1 MLFTQPGLPC
11 PAIEA
16 CLVRTRVF
24 YSEAMMAEKKV
35 KVAIVGAG
43 NVAQIAH
50 LPAYR
55 NHANA
60 ELTALVEEDPVKARR
75 VADQFG
81 ISHVYDDF
89 TRMLKKEDIDA
100 VDICTPNYLHAPMAI
115 TALRSGRHVLCEKP
129 IARNAREAKRMVDTA
144 KKQKKILMVAMNNR
158 FRSDVGILRE
168 FIKRGEL
175 GTIQLVKAGWRRI
188 AQDWQHRSWFT
199 DRDKSGGGV
208 LLDLGLPKMDLAMW
222 IAGLKK
228 PSRLTCNIFR
238 RAGERGVEDS
248 ACAMVNFAGGSCLIL
263 EVTWNLLEPKDH
275 VYLEVYGSKGAAT
288 LHPFRIHKA
297 MHGHLVNV
305 TPALGQQSDY
315 KESYRREIDHFIDC
329 IQKKRTPLTT
339 GAEAASVLQIL
350 DAMYESASSGCEV
363 SFS

>member
-1 MLFTQPGLPC
+1 MLFTQPDLPC
-11 PAIEA
+11 PVIEA
-16 CLVRTRVF
+16 CPVRTRVLS
-24 YSEAMMAEKKV
+24 SEAMMVEKKV
-35 KVAIVGAG
+35 KVAVVGAG

-55 NHANA
+55 NHPRA
-60 ELTALVEEDPVKARR
+60 ELTALVEEDPVKAKR
-75 VADQFG
+75 VADQFDV
-81 ISHVYDDF
+81 SHVYDDF

-129 IARNAREAKRMVDTA
+129 LARNAKEAKRMVDTA
-144 KKQKKILMVAMNNR
+144 KKQRKILMVAMNNR

-168 FIKRGEL
+168 FVKRGEL
-175 GTIQLVKAGWRRI
+175 GSVQLVKAGWRRI
-188 AQDWQHRSWFT
+188 AQDWPHRSWFT
-199 DRDKSGGGV
+199 DQEKAGGGA

-222 IAGLKK
+222 IAGLRT
-228 PSRLTCNIFR
+228 PERVTCRVFR
-238 RAGERGVEDS
+238 RAGKRGVEDS
-248 ACAMVNFAGGSCLIL
+248 ACAMVNFVNGSCLIL

-305 TPALGQQSDY
+305 TPALKQQSDY
-315 KESYRREIDHFIDC
+315 RVSYRREIDHFIDC
-329 IQKKRTPLTT
+329 IQKKRKPLTT